1 MEWYSI
7 AALCFMAFA
16 VGLWWGLLIGIRR
29 AFDRGVQLGKS
40 LYRDQV
46 AEMLRSGDLL
56 PGRRLLDE
64 VIKEIA
70 ESN

>member
-1 MEWYSI
+1 MEWYTVLL
-7 AALCFMAFA
+7 LCLADLSL
-16 VGLWWGLLIGIRR
+16 GLWLGLLIGIRR
-29 AFDRGVQLGKS
+29 AFRRGVQLGKS